1 MSKLKPCPFCG
12 STNLTVGLD
21 FEEYDVIGEDEPE
34 FERLYDPES
43 QYMNWVVVCNAHS
56 GGCGAMGGHSQS
68 RQGAIKAW
76 NRRHV
81 DECHPILEMWLDG
94 VGADAYCSACHE
106 YWGEHESAEAL
117 ASMLSDY
124 CPDCGSRI
132 DWEHPER
139 VM

>member
-1 MSKLKPCPFCG
+1 MDAIKPCGHCG
-12 STNLTVGLD
+12 QEAIFFN
-21 FEEYDVIGEDEPE
+21 E
-34 FERLYDPES
+34 FKDAGR
-43 QYMNWVVVCNAHS
+43 VVCT
-56 GGCGAMGGHSQS
+56 GCGCSTPTASAES
-68 RQGAIKAW
+68 AIRTW

-94 VGADAYCSACHE
+94 VGADAYCSECRQ